1 MRDETTLSAPAPT
14 VFPRRWAKV
23 KTWTLRLA
31 EYGSVQIGVQALNA
45 IAGLLI
51 VRYLSKPEYALFAIV
66 NSMQSTANLL
76 ADLGIGIG
84 VRSIGG
90 RVWQDRERFGQLL
103 NTTISLRRMFAAVS
117 MTVTLPIA
125 AWMLWH
131 NGADWLL
138 TLALLGTVVLSI
150 IPLLASTAWGTSAQL
165 HGEYRRMQKLDL
177 GNALL
182 RCLAI
187 GGLALIKLNVVL
199 AAAVGTITSWT
210 AMIFLRL
217 WAREK
222 INHTAPVNAED
233 KREMIRLSLK
243 SLPNT
248 IFFCFQGQITLLIL
262 TLVGNTKGIAD
273 VMALGRIA
281 VLFTIFSV
289 TFSNVLAPRFARC
302 QDAVK
307 LPNLYLLLVGGSSGL
322 LFALSLIA
330 WLLPGPFLW
339 LLGPKYSSLEN
350 ELVWVVAASCVSMV
364 GGVMW
369 GLNSSKAWIHIQAYG
384 YMPSIILCQVIAAC
398 LLDLRQFHDVLI
410 FNLVSACAPLPVF
423 AFDAVRGVKN
433 LKSVSPDN

>member
-1 MRDETTLSAPAPT
+1 MASQLSFFQARW
-14 VFPRRWAKV
+14 PRV

-103 NTTISLRRMFAAVS
+103 NTSISLRRMFATVS
-117 MTVTLPIA
+117 LLVTLPIT

-131 NGADWLL
+131 NGADLPM
-138 TLALLGTVVLSI
+138 TLVLCALIVTTIV
-150 IPLLASTAWGTSAQL
+150 PLLASTAWATSAQL

-187 GGLALIKLNVVL
+187 SGLALIKLNVVL
-199 AAAVGTITSWT
+199 AALVGAITSWT
-210 AMIFLRL
+210 SMIFLRR

-222 INHTAPVNAED
+222 INHSAPVNAED
-233 KREMIRLSLK
+233 RREMIRLSLK

-262 TLVGNTKGIAD
+262 TLVGNTTGIAD

-302 QDAVK
+302 QDATK
-307 LPNLYLLLVGGSSGL
+307 LSRLFLLLVGGSSGL
-322 LFALSLIA
+322 LVGLSVLV

-339 LLGPKYSSLEN
+339 LLGPKYAGLGN
-350 ELVWVVAASCVSMV
+350 ELVWVVAASCISMI

-369 GLNSSKAWIHIQAYG
+369 GLNSSKAWINIQAYG
-384 YMPSIILCQVIAAC
+384 YMPSIILCQVSAAC
-398 LLDLRQFHDVLI
+398 LLDLRQFHDVLV
-410 FNLVSACAPLPVF
+410 FNLVSAFAPLPVF
-423 AFDAVRGVKN
+423 AVDAIWG
-433 LKSVSPDN
+433 LKKSRHISPGSPS